1 MNLVIAIFIL
11 GFIVFIH
18 EFGHF
23 LFAKIFKVPVSE
35 FSIGMG
41 PRIFSFIKNNTRYSL
56 KVLPFGG
63 SCAMV
68 GEDLAGSGDFKNIGG
83 NVDEE
88 NRTIDF
94 DGVKFSFEEVE
105 KNNFQAINP
114 IKKVIICIA
123 GPAFNIILGFI
134 CCVFLIS
141 MIGVN
146 RPVIKK
152 VVEDSPAY
160 NASIK
165 INEGDIIKKMATYG
179 DSEIIHLTDQVN
191 LFMFMNSDKFKQK
204 DVPVVMTIER
214 NGDIFDTAIYPVYNE
229 SENRFLI
236 GISIGES
243 FIPNNV
249 FDFIKY
255 SIYESGYYITSTVK
269 SLKMLIYGK
278 FSTNDISG
286 PVGTVAIMGSA
297 IKSANNIKIFII
309 MVLSLVSLISINLA
323 IMNLIPIPAL
333 DGGRILEAAIE
344 MIIGKKLDE
353 KIVGAINVVTMGMLL
368 IFMVW
373 IFGIDIYKVFTG
385 VYN

>member
-11 GFIVFIH
+11 GFIVFVH

-56 KVLPFGG
+56 KALPFGG

-83 NVDEE
+83 NIDEE

-134 CCVFLIS
+134 CCIFLIS
-141 MIGVN
+141 MAGVN

-152 VVEDSPAY
+152 VVEGSSAY
-160 NASIK
+160 NASMQ

-191 LFMFMNSDKFKQK
+191 LFMFMNSDMFKQK
-204 DVPVVMTIER
+204 DVPVVMTLDR
-214 NGDIFDTAIYPVYNE
+214 NGAIFDTVIYPIYNE

-236 GISIGES
+236 GISVGES
-243 FIPNNV
+243 FVPNNI

-278 FSTNDISG
+278 FSANDISG

-344 MIIGKKLDE
+344 MIIGKRLDE